1 MQRWGEEDVKTADYQ
16 ILILCQGR
24 RWLNMKIV
32 IIVHTKA
39 HTNDNDNRYKSMHW
53 TRETFSN
60 FSLPILIA
68 VARSDCLLP
77 ILFHC
82 SQHSLNPPI
91 GIIAM
96 EKDTKFPRRL
106 WLTAAFLPIV
116 LFRLRSAFSQLS
128 FAIVIWKRFTIV
140 TIVFQLSC
148 LTIAFS
154 DSYEATQLKKD
165 PEFPPLCQSFNS
177 WQFPLSL
184 SRSPG
189 RLLQSSG

>member
-16 ILILCQGR
+16 MLILCQGR
-24 RWLNMKIV
+24 GWLNMKIV
-32 IIVHTKA
+32 IIVHNKA

-128 FAIVIWKRFTIV
+128 FALRNCHLKAFHNCHNCLPAV
-140 TIVFQLSC
+140 LSDNC
-148 LTIAFS
+148 LLGLIRS
-154 DSYEATQLKKD
+154 DSA
-165 PEFPPLCQSFNS
+165 
-177 WQFPLSL
+177 
-184 SRSPG
+184 
-189 RLLQSSG
+189 